1 MTEYELARALGWA
14 RVVSGTAF
22 MLAPA
27 KSSKLWMGRDVDSV
41 YTRMAGRSLGAR
53 DLALGMGLLTG
64 LRRNTPVRGWLEAGM
79 LSDAIDGFNA
89 LRGMRRLPK
98 VRSLAILGAAV
109 GSVAVSR
116 NLVDAL
122 D

>member
-1 MTEYELARALGWA
+1 
-14 RVVSGTAF
+14 